1 MTYKPHVLV
10 VDDEKEFANTLAK
23 RLELRNYKTKVAYSG
38 QEALDILA
46 EGLIDLVILDVL
58 MPGMDGCETLAQ
70 IKTDLPLI
78 PVLMLTGEATVERA
92 IAGMKAGALDFL
104 MKPCD
109 IGVIAEKLEG
119 AYKLKCDHEAR
130 IRDAEINNLINR
142 KGW

>member
-1 MTYKPHVLV
+1 MTYTPHVLV

-23 RLELRNYKTKVAYSG
+23 RLELRNFKTKVAYSG
-38 QEALDILA
+38 EEALEILT
-46 EGLIDLVILDVL
+46 EGLTDMVILDVL
-58 MPGMDGCETLAQ
+58 MPGLDGCETLVR
-70 IKTDLPLI
+70 IKADHPLI

-92 IAGMKAGALDFL
+92 ITGMKAGALDFL

-109 IGVIAEKLEG
+109 IGVIAEKLEA

-130 IRDAEINNLINR
+130 IRDAEINNIIEK

>member
-23 RLELRNYKTKVAYSG
+23 RLELRDFNTQVAYSG
-38 QEALDILA
+38 EEALAILT
-46 EGLIDLVILDVL
+46 EGLTDLVILDVL
-58 MPGMDGCETLAQ
+58 MPGLDGCETLVR
-70 IKTDLPLI
+70 IKADHPLV

-92 IAGMKAGALDFL
+92 ITGMKAGALDFL

-130 IRDAEINNLINR
+130 IRDAEINNIIEK

>member
-10 VDDEKEFANTLAK
+10 VDDEREFADTLAK
-23 RLELRNYKTKVAYSG
+23 RLELRDYTTQVAYSG
-38 QEALDILA
+38 EEALAILA
-46 EGLIDLVILDVL
+46 KGLTDMVILDVL
-58 MPGMDGCETLAQ
+58 MPGLDGCETLVRMKA
-70 IKTDLPLI
+70 DFPLV

-92 IAGMKAGALDFL
+92 ITGMKAGALDFL

-109 IGVIAEKLEG
+109 IGVIAEKLDG

-130 IRDAEINNLINR
+130 IRDAEINNIITK

>member
-23 RLELRNYKTKVAYSG
+23 RLELREFKTTVVYSG
-38 QEALDILA
+38 EEALAILA
-46 EGLIDLVILDVL
+46 EGPIDMVILDVL
-58 MPGMDGCETLAQ
+58 MPGLDGCETLVR
-70 IKTDLPLI
+70 IKAEYPLV

-92 IAGMKAGALDFL
+92 ITGMKAGALDFL
-104 MKPCD
+104 IKPCD

-130 IRDAEINNLINR
+130 IRDAEINNIIEK

>member
-23 RLELRNYKTKVAYSG
+23 RLELRDFKTQVAYSG
-38 QEALDILA
+38 EEALAILA
-46 EGLIDLVILDVL
+46 EGLTDLVILDVL
-58 MPGMDGCETLAQ
+58 MPGLDGCETLVR
-70 IKTDLPLI
+70 IKADHPLV

-92 IAGMKAGALDFL
+92 ITGMKAGALDFL

-109 IGVIAEKLEG
+109 IGVIAEKLET

-130 IRDAEINNLINR
+130 IRDAEINNIIEK

>member
-1 MTYKPHVLV
+1 MTFKPNVLV

-23 RLELRNYKTKVAYSG
+23 RLELRDFAAKATYSG
-38 QEALDILA
+38 EDALEILRT
-46 EGLIDLVILDVL
+46 EVIDLVILDVL
-58 MPGMDGCETLAQ
+58 MPGLDGCETLTR
-70 IKTDLPLI
+70 IKSKYPLV

-109 IGVIAEKLEG
+109 IGVIATKLQG
-119 AYKLKCDHEAR
+119 AFKLKCEHEAR
-130 IRDAEINNLINR
+130 IRDAEINNILTE